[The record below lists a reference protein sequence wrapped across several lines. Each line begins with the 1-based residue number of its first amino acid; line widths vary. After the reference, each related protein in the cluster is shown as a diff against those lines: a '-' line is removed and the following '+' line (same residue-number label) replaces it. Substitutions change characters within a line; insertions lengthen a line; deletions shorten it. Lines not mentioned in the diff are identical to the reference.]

1 MSPLRHG
8 LDRGANWRNTW
19 AIQLRRVEQMSQA
32 RVESVEKAL
41 SILEAFSHERQALT
55 LTEISLETGLYKSNV
70 SRLAASL
77 ERYGYLKRDPDR
89 KFRLGPALWR
99 LGALY
104 RRNFDLGESIRPVLR
119 TLVQT
124 TGETASFY
132 VLDQDERLCL
142 YRENSPNPVRHH
154 LDEGARLTLQSG
166 AAGHVLAAFSLGQP
180 AAQARL
186 GRDGSCISQGERNPH
201 IASAAAPVIDGSGQ
215 FHGALAISGPQ
226 ERLRGH
232 GLQEARAAVTQA
244 ANELGNRLA

>member
-1 MSPLRHG
+1 MS
-8 LDRGANWRNTW
+8 
-19 AIQLRRVEQMSQA
+19 EA

-55 LTEISLETGLYKSNV
+55 LTEISAETGLYKSNV

-104 RRNFDLGESIRPVLR
+104 RRNFDLGETIRPVLR
-119 TLVQT
+119 ELVQA

-142 YRENSPNPVRHH
+142 YRENSPNSVRHH
-154 LDEGARLTLQSG
+154 LDEGARLTLRSG
-166 AAGHVLAAFSLGQP
+166 AAGHVLAALSLGDKT
-180 AAQARL
+180 AQERL
-186 GRDGSCISQGERNPH
+186 APDGSCISQGERNPH
-201 IASAAAPVIDGSGQ
+201 IASAAAAVIDATGQ
-215 FHGALAISGPQ
+215 FHGALAVSGPKD
-226 ERLRGH
+226 RL
-232 GLQEARAAVTQA
+232 QAEALEHMT
-244 ANELGNRLA
+244 